1 MIHLW
6 TFDGSPTDRRTVV
19 GLDAQLLDIPLTAQH
34 MVESEWMM
42 LDIYTHTYDV
52 YRIGRQ

>member
-19 GLDAQLLDIPLTAQH
+19 GIDAQLLDIPLTAQH

-52 YRIGRQ
+52 YRIGRE